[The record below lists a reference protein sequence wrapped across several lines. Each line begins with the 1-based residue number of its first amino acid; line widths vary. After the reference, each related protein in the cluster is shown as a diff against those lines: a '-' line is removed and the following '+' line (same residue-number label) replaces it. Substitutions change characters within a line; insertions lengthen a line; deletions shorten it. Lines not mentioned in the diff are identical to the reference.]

1 MVSRPVV
8 ERQLFVRWTLL
19 TAIAF
24 GGSAF
29 YGASLAHA
37 IPGWQ
42 LWRGALWLTA
52 SAGFG
57 WILLGPALIYFT
69 KQKPFALADACLVA
83 MAWGE
88 AVLFLG
94 GLANFLLTSLPA
106 GPTSFNAIVVGI
118 SNVAMVS
125 ILASRL
131 GRLGVSFRTTL
142 TLWFLVLDGGGALAF
157 WVLYGVLFR

>member
-1 MVSRPVV
+1 M
-8 ERQLFVRWTLL
+8 LVRWAVL

-42 LWRGALWLTA
+42 PWRGALWLTA

-69 KQKPFALADACLVA
+69 KQKPFDLADACLVA

-94 GLANFLLTSLPA
+94 GLANFSLASLPT
-106 GPTSFNAIVVGI
+106 GPTLFNAMVVGI
-118 SNVAMVS
+118 SNVVMVS
-125 ILASRL
+125 VLANRL
-131 GRLGVSFRTTL
+131 QRLRVPIPTTL
-142 TLWFLVLDGGGALAF
+142 ALWFLVLDGGGALAF
-157 WVLYGVLFR
+157 WVLYGALFG